1 MQSLGTISQFL
12 QPSISHLNQ
21 CTRGFWE
28 VEEVLPVL
36 EESSLDLS
44 LAQYFLHVLACASGL
59 TKREQLLT
67 RGDSNWQT
75 AYVRKWT

>member
-1 MQSLGTISQFL
+1 
-12 QPSISHLNQ
+12 
-21 CTRGFWE
+21 
-28 VEEVLPVL
+28 VL